1 MPTADLFYLVTAIAA
16 GAAIGLGVVF
26 PALGQARAASRA
38 LEALARQPDEAPV
51 ISRNLYVG
59 LAMIESQA
67 LYVLIVALILLFA
80 NPLAAR
86 VPDAVSRGGPAL
98 GVLVA
103 SVVVAAFVITLG
115 TMASSLG
122 QGRVTGAALEAIA
135 EQPAARDQ
143 ISTTL
148 FISLALL
155 ESLAL
160 YALIVALILL
170 FANPLV
176 DRVLKG

>member
-1 MPTADLFYLVTAIAA
+1 MLPAETFSLVLIIAV
-16 GAAIGLGVVF
+16 GLAIGVGVAC
-26 PALGQARAASRA
+26 PAIGQARAAARA
-38 LEALARQPDEAPV
+38 LEAIARQPSEAPT

-80 NPLAAR
+80 NPLVTR
-86 VPDAVSRGGPAL
+86 VPEALARRSGAVWILAGSAAMAAVS
-98 GVLVA
+98 
-103 SVVVAAFVITLG
+103 ITLG
-115 TMASSLG
+115 TMLSSLG
-122 QGRVTGAALEAIA
+122 QGRVTGVALESIA
-135 EQPAARDQ
+135 EQPEARTQ

-170 FANPLV
+170 FANPVLEL
-176 DRVLKG
+176 VLKG

>member
-1 MPTADLFYLVTAIAA
+1 VQEAIAKGTIA
-16 GAAIGLGVVF
+16 FWFL
-26 PALGQARAASRA
+26 
-38 LEALARQPDEAPV
+38 
-51 ISRNLYVG
+51 VG
-59 LAMIESQA
+59 SA
-67 LYVLIVALILLFA
+67 
-80 NPLAAR
+80 
-86 VPDAVSRGGPAL
+86 
-98 GVLVA
+98 
-103 SVVVAAFVITLG
+103 VVAAVTITIG

-122 QGRVTGAALEAIA
+122 QGRVTGTALESIA
-135 EQPAARDQ
+135 EQPAARDS

-176 DRVLKG
+176 ERVLQG

>member
-1 MPTADLFYLVTAIAA
+1 MVATGWFYLITTIIA
-16 GAAIGLGVVF
+16 GFAIGIGVVL
-26 PALGQARAASRA
+26 PALAQTHAASRA
-38 LEALARQPDEAPV
+38 LGAIARQPDEAPV
-51 ISRNLYVG
+51 ISRNLYIG

-80 NPLAAR
+80 NPLESKVHDAA
-86 VPDAVSRGGPAL
+86 
-98 GVLVA
+98 A
-103 SVVVAAFVITLG
+103 SGTAAMWFLIGSAVVAALTITVG

-122 QGRVTGAALEAIA
+122 QGRVTGTALESIA
-135 EQPAARDQ
+135 EQPAARDP
-143 ISTTL
+143 ISTSL

-176 DRVLKG
+176 GSVFPG

>member
-1 MPTADLFYLVTAIAA
+1 MSSTVWFYLITVVVA
-16 GAAIGLGVVF
+16 GLAIGLGVVV
-26 PALGQARAASRA
+26 PAIAQTHAAARAI
-38 LEALARQPDEAPV
+38 EAIARQPDESTI
-51 ISRNLYVG
+51 ISRNLYIG

-80 NPLAAR
+80 NPLTNRLNEAA
-86 VPDAVSRGGPAL
+86 SRGDVAL
-98 GVLVA
+98 WFLVGSA
-103 SVVVAAFVITLG
+103 VVAALTITIA

-122 QGRVTGAALEAIA
+122 QGRVTGAALESIA
-135 EQPAARDQ
+135 EQPAARDS

-176 DRVLKG
+176 ARVLQG

>member
-1 MPTADLFYLVTAIAA
+1 MSGSVVFYIVSAVAA
-16 GAAIGLGVVF
+16 GLAIGVGVLF

-38 LEALARQPDEAPV
+38 LEAIARQPDEAAT
-51 ISRNLYVG
+51 ISRNLYIG

-80 NPLAAR
+80 DPLTAR
-86 VPDAVSRGGPAL
+86 VPEAAARGPLAVWAL
-98 GVLVA
+98 A
-103 SVVVAAFVITLG
+103 SFAAVAALTIALG
-115 TMASSLG
+115 TMLSSLG
-122 QGRVTGAALEAIA
+122 QGRVTGTALETIA
-135 EQPAARDQ
+135 EQPGAKEP

-176 DRVLKG
+176 DRVLAG

>member
-1 MPTADLFYLVTAIAA
+1 MALAGWFYLIVAVVA
-16 GAAIGLGVVF
+16 GVAIGVGVIF
-26 PALGQARAASRA
+26 PARGQTHAACRAM
-38 LEALARQPDEAPV
+38 EAIARQPDEAPV
-51 ISRNLYVG
+51 ISRNLYIG

-80 NPLAAR
+80 NPLAGR
-86 VPDAVSRGGPAL
+86 VGTAVSQGGLAL
-98 GVLVA
+98 WFLVGVA
-103 SVVVAAFVITLG
+103 GIAALAITFG
-115 TMASSLG
+115 TMMSSLG
-122 QGRVTGAALEAIA
+122 QGRVTGTALESIA

-170 FANPLV
+170 FANPLIE
-176 DRVLKG
+176 RVLPG